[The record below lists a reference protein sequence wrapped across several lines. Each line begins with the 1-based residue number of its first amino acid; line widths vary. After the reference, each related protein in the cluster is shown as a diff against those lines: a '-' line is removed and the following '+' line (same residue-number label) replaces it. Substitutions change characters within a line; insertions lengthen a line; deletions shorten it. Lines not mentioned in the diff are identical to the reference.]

1 MPDTRTNRPAVA
13 VPDVSTAPTSPDVLP
28 APVAAEDDLADLM
41 LAFRSFQMHHARV
54 LAREGAARGLNATD
68 TRFVLFLAATG
79 TGVTPKQAG
88 EHLELSTGAMTSL
101 IDRLERHGH
110 LRRGAEP
117 GRPPEP
123 PAPPH
128 RVRFGRRAADHRRL
142 LRRSP
147 GGRRPR
153 RPRPPG
159 HAVHAAGRS
168 AGPALPSRQPLTP
181 VRRTVGSMTTPAEL
195 LVEAFSRVP
204 ETVGRAVDG
213 LSEDQLASRPAA
225 GANTLAWLAWHIA
238 RGQDSQ
244 IADLADSEQVWTA
257 DGWVERFGLPFPA
270 EALGYG
276 MSRDD
281 VGRVRASAELLN
293 GYLAAVHERTVAYLH
308 TLSADDFE
316 TVVDEA
322 WDPPVTVGVRLVS
335 ILDDCVQHAGQAG
348 YARGVL
354 FFNR

>member
-1 MPDTRTNRPAVA
+1 M
-13 VPDVSTAPTSPDVLP
+13 
-28 APVAAEDDLADLM
+28 
-41 LAFRSFQMHHARV
+41 
-54 LAREGAARGLNATD
+54 
-68 TRFVLFLAATG
+68 
-79 TGVTPKQAG
+79 
-88 EHLELSTGAMTSL
+88 
-101 IDRLERHGH
+101 
-110 LRRGAEP
+110 
-117 GRPPEP
+117 
-123 PAPPH
+123 
-128 RVRFGRRAADHRRL
+128 
-142 LRRSP
+142 
-147 GGRRPR
+147 
-153 RPRPPG
+153 
-159 HAVHAAGRS
+159 
-168 AGPALPSRQPLTP
+168 
-181 VRRTVGSMTTPAEL
+181 TPAEL

-238 RGQDSQ
+238 RGQDAQ

-293 GYLAAVHERTVAYLH
+293 GYLGAVHERTVAYVH
-308 TLSADDFE
+308 TLSPEDLD

-322 WDPPVTVGVRLVS
+322 WDPPVTVGTRLVS

>member
-1 MPDTRTNRPAVA
+1 M
-13 VPDVSTAPTSPDVLP
+13 
-28 APVAAEDDLADLM
+28 
-41 LAFRSFQMHHARV
+41 
-54 LAREGAARGLNATD
+54 
-68 TRFVLFLAATG
+68 
-79 TGVTPKQAG
+79 
-88 EHLELSTGAMTSL
+88 
-101 IDRLERHGH
+101 
-110 LRRGAEP
+110 
-117 GRPPEP
+117 
-123 PAPPH
+123 
-128 RVRFGRRAADHRRL
+128 
-142 LRRSP
+142 
-147 GGRRPR
+147 
-153 RPRPPG
+153 
-159 HAVHAAGRS
+159 
-168 AGPALPSRQPLTP
+168 
-181 VRRTVGSMTTPAEL
+181 TPAEL

-238 RGQDSQ
+238 RGQDAQ

-293 GYLAAVHERTVAYLH
+293 GYLGAVHERTVAYLR